1 MTSSTVTSKPETKP
15 ALPLRGRLARIDQA
29 WLVLVLFVLL
39 VVLGAL
45 LNDRFLTASNFLNF
59 LRLAAPFAILALGQ
73 AIVVMGKGIDLSSA
87 AVALGFSQATLAFLA
102 QGMPE
107 AQAIILAIVLAAVVG
122 VINGWL
128 VAYVEVPA
136 LFATLATGLLTIAFV
151 NIFLVSQNF
160 YQLGDDTALRA
171 FAFGSFFGVPKAI
184 LIAAVVFVLAW
195 MFIKFTASGKL
206 IRAMGD
212 NPQTARSTGAP
223 VRQLQML
230 SYVISSLLAML
241 AGFVLVSGS
250 GSAQTV
256 LSSFHPLLFTALT
269 VTVIGG
275 VSLSGGR
282 GTVFGIFAGTLFV
295 AALNNLLIL
304 QSLSAPLQDMI
315 RGAVLLAAI
324 WIDSWLHPRDEETA
338 KSGEL

>member
-1 MTSSTVTSKPETKP
+1 M
-15 ALPLRGRLARIDQA
+15 
-29 WLVLVLFVLL
+29 VLVLFVLL

>member
-1 MTSSTVTSKPETKP
+1 MTSKPETKP